1 MPTVLF
7 LSGWRFFFYSDERDE
22 PVHIHCRKAEKECKF
37 WIFPDEYDIELVY
50 QYNLAPRDI
59 RFLRKAVFQN
69 FEYIIEEWNTVQG
82 G

>member
-22 PVHIHCRKAEKECKF
+22 PVHIHCQKAEKEYKF
-37 WIFPDEYDIELVY
+37 WIFPDEYEIELVY
-50 QYNLAPRDI
+50 RDI

-69 FEYIIEEWNTVQG
+69 FEYIIEKWNTVQG